1 MIKYLKNDRN
11 EPIPPRNKPIPPRN
25 KLIPPR
31 NEPIPAKNPQEN
43 GNISS
48 ISEPTGILAQFV
60 S

>member
-11 EPIPPRNKPIPPRN
+11 EPIPLRKEPIPPGN

-31 NEPIPAKNPQEN
+31 NEPIPAKNPPEN
-43 GNISS
+43 SNSSS